1 MDATFRDDTPVSPL
15 YGVPNGKEEPLMFTK
30 EEVVAILNDMKIQT
44 DQCNGFIIGTVTK
57 SWVYQMIDEK
67 IQEVMKDSHL
77 PPE

>member
-1 MDATFRDDTPVSPL
+1 
-15 YGVPNGKEEPLMFTK
+15 MFTK

-57 SWVYQMIDEK
+57 SCVYQMIDEK